1 MVIFAPDKSNESISM
16 NLRDI
21 KKDIEYVMGAFIED
35 CHVFSVINPDASDQ
49 KLLGLYEEAV
59 ELYNDL
65 MDKANAKEIE
75 GSKKAYFN
83 GLRKEILEKTDDL
96 YTKLSDL
103 VKETVK

>member
-1 MVIFAPDKSNESISM
+1 MSGYHS
-16 NLRDI
+16 LRGI

-49 KLLGLYEEAV
+49 KLLSLYEEAV
-59 ELYNDL
+59 DLYNNL
-65 MDKANAKEIE
+65 MDKVNAKDIE

-103 VKETVK
+103 VKDTVNK